1 MLYIFCYKVFIVNK
15 LTVISCSLTTVGSMK
30 LSSKVAYFCID
41 FLSENSNADHFEVI
55 CCFACRIQSLI
66 DFCVKE
72 KRAGQMHFF
81 IDAGLIRSATNRYC
95 CTVIW
100 ELRIRTLVTPHAK
113 SAGQFS

>member
-1 MLYIFCYKVFIVNK
+1 MVLYIFGYKVFIVNK

-55 CCFACRIQSLI
+55 CCLACRIQSLI

-72 KRAGQMHFF
+72 KRAGQSMP
-81 IDAGLIRSATNRYC
+81 A
-95 CTVIW
+95 
-100 ELRIRTLVTPHAK
+100 
-113 SAGQFS
+113 